1 MPNYGGNN
9 VSSCLADAGGNDLH
23 RTTVEPDTQQW
34 YAVAVKPR
42 HDKAVSRVLE
52 NKGFRT
58 LVPLYRKR
66 QRYVAR
72 VKETELPLFPGY
84 VFCRFNSQTR
94 LPILTTPGV
103 IQILGAGRI
112 PIPVDETEITS
123 LQTALK
129 LQFPVQPCP
138 FLQTG
143 QRVRIAEGALA
154 GVEGIVMSVKQCF
167 RLVLSIT
174 LLQRSVLLEIDRDC
188 VRSEEVVLR
197 HDAN

>member
-1 MPNYGGNN
+1 
-9 VSSCLADAGGNDLH
+9 
-23 RTTVEPDTQQW
+23 
-34 YAVAVKPR
+34 
-42 HDKAVSRVLE
+42 
-52 NKGFRT
+52 
-58 LVPLYRKR
+58 
-66 QRYVAR
+66 
-72 VKETELPLFPGY
+72 
-84 VFCRFNSQTR
+84 
-94 LPILTTPGV
+94 
-103 IQILGAGRI
+103 LGAGRI

-188 VRSEEVVLR
+188 VRSEEMVLR